1 MKAWPPRKVAALSFL
16 KKHECRTQLKIE
28 RMIQNTKILLKQLAS
43 RLSLALVAVVGF
55 CMSVSAENKV
65 SMDNLNI
72 KSGETKTVAVFLD
85 NSDAIS
91 TLQKASF
98 RASF

>member
-1 MKAWPPRKVAALSFL
+1 
-16 KKHECRTQLKIE
+16 
-28 RMIQNTKILLKQLAS
+28 MIQNTKILLKQLAS
-43 RLSLALVAVVGF
+43 RLSLALVAAVGF

-91 TLQKASF
+91 TLQMDIKLPSGLFFKNNLTRNEARLDRDSHTIYMVI
-98 RASF
+98 